1 MAIVKNIT
9 NTTLKSFVLNWN
21 LYPNG
26 VIQVKTLRIPPK
38 ALNMSCEFAD
48 EKDFLECKN
57 QNARYFVNGDLIVGN
72 TTEKQAVKQNEI
84 NAKSNLKEVES
95 KINNEVKNI
104 TENANTRAKN
114 KNALKV
120 EVTKGE

>member
-26 VIQVKTLRIPPK
+26 IIQVKTLRIPPK
-38 ALNMSCEFAD
+38 ALNMTCEFAD

-57 QNARYFVNGDLIVGN
+57 QNARYFVNGDLIVGK
-72 TTEKQAVKQNEI
+72 TSEKEAIKQNEKNSEI
-84 NAKSNLKEVES
+84 VLKEVEK
-95 KINNEVKNI
+95 KINTEVEAITKN
-104 TENANTRAKN
+104 AKTRTKN
-114 KNALKV
+114 QNALKV
-120 EVTKGE
+120 EVKGN